1 MSFQPFNRN
10 ASGIAFFGTDVT
22 DPVYDSNSNFTIDGT
37 TLRATN
43 LKISDGGNIGTDTTA
58 GAITIAADGAV
69 SIAGDLTVNGT
80 TTTVNTDNLN
90 VEDPLISLGSGN
102 AADLNDL
109 GFYGEYNDGGGSE
122 FAGLFRDATDEKFR
136 LFHSLTDRPTTV
148 VDTAGAGYTVATLV
162 ANLEGNADTATE
174 STNVTLTDSA
184 DENGVHYIVF
194 ADGATGTQGLETDAG
209 ITYNPSTNILTATRF
224 QGSADTLT
232 TSRNFSASGEVF
244 AAAIG
249 FDGSAN
255 VAFNMELQ
263 EEAITN
269 QTAKG
274 SAAVGAD
281 TLLIIDSEDGN
292 TLKKITR
299 SNFVSDLGGFSSF
312 TVADSGVATYTL
324 DDGETLQFLSS
335 SNINVTVISDGTT
348 HQVSGVVPNNSID
361 ENILTAS
368 VAGAG
373 LTGGNGAALAV
384 GAGTLIDVQANQV
397 DVDLNEAP
405 VDVVDPLNDSFIFID
420 GDTTAK
426 QDTFSDLFTAI
437 AGTGLAFDVNGT
449 ITMDDAQLTDAVV
462 DVSTDE
468 FVLIQP
474 GAGMYTETLSD
485 LFQAVDGNGLSY
497 NGVSNELDAA
507 YSVGTANSSVAIT
520 NNVTLA
526 TAGAGGITLTL
537 PTAVARTGYVYII
550 KKVDQAAGVVTIEG
564 NGAETIDGALN
575 KTLYFED
582 ESIMV
587 VSDNANWHII

>member
-58 GAITIAADGAV
+58 GAITIASDGAV

-90 VEDPLISLGSGN
+90 VEDPLIALGSGN
-102 AADLNDL
+102 AADINDL
-109 GFYGEYNDGGGSE
+109 GFYGEYDDGGGAE
-122 FAGLFRDATDEKFR
+122 FAGMFRDATDEKFR
-136 LFHSLTDRPTTV
+136 LFHSLTDRPTTTI
-148 VDTAGAGYTVATLV
+148 DTGGGGYTVATLV
-162 ANLEGNADTATE
+162 ANLEGNADTATT
-174 STNVTLTDSA
+174 STNVTLSD
-184 DENGVHYIVF
+184 NGDLNETVYLTF
-194 ADGATGTQGLETDAG
+194 ADGQTGTQGLETDAG
-209 ITYNPSTNILTATRF
+209 LTYNPSTNILTATRF

-274 SAAVGAD
+274 GAAAGAD
-281 TLLIIDSEDGN
+281 TILIIDSEDSN

-299 SNFVSDLGGFSSF
+299 SNFISGLGGFSNW
-312 TVADSGVATYTL
+312 VIADSGVATYTV
-324 DDGETLQFLSS
+324 DDGEEVRFVESA
-335 SNINVTVISDGTT
+335 TVAFEVVSDGAT
-348 HQVSGVVPNNSID
+348 HQPSGYVKDNSINED
-361 ENILTAS
+361 KLTAS

-373 LTGGNGAALAV
+373 LTGGNGSVLAV
-384 GAGTLIDVQANQV
+384 GAGTLIDVTANAV

-405 VDVVDPLNDSFIFID
+405 VDVVDPLNDSFLFID
-420 GDTTAK
+420 ADTTAK
-426 QDTFSDLFTAI
+426 QDTWSDLFTSI

-468 FVLIQP
+468 FVLVQP
-474 GAGMYTETLSD
+474 GAGMYTETLAD
-485 LFQAVDGNGLSY
+485 LFQAVDGNGLNY
-497 NGVSNELDAA
+497 NSVSNQLDAA
-507 YSVGTANSSVAIT
+507 YSVGTANSSVTIS

-537 PTAVARTGYVYII
+537 PTAVGATGYVYII

-564 NGAETIDGALN
+564 DGAETIDGALN

-587 VSDNANWHII
+587 VSDNTNWHII